1 MENPLGFIF
10 LSNSIKIKDTD
21 FSVSSHDWKSCGYKQ
36 MNSEN
41 SNLKSYRHKVGQNW
55 YHVVLVTKY
64 RNPVFRQD
72 HQRKLMAEAINW
84 VCPRH
89 KIDVFK
95 YEIMDE
101 HVHLFISAPH
111 KYSISKA
118 IQIIKGATS
127 YYIRRMHPPLRR
139 YASF

>member
-1 MENPLGFIF
+1 M
-10 LSNSIKIKDTD
+10 
-21 FSVSSHDWKSCGYKQ
+21 SSY
-36 MNSEN
+36 N

-64 RNPVFRQD
+64 RNPVFRQG
-72 HQRKLMAEAINW
+72 HQRKLMEEGLKW
-84 VCPRH
+84 VCERH
-89 KIDVFK
+89 SIDLFR

-118 IQIIKGATS
+118 IQLIKGATS
-127 YYIRRMHPPLRR
+127 YYIRKMHQPLRR
-139 YASF
+139 YASFWSRGGMFRSVGNVSAEVVDKYIKKNTWALAQKKLS

>member
-1 MENPLGFIF
+1 
-10 LSNSIKIKDTD
+10 
-21 FSVSSHDWKSCGYKQ
+21 

-72 HQRKLMAEAINW
+72 HQRQLMVDAINW

-89 KIDVFK
+89 NIDVFK

-139 YASF
+139 YASFWHRGGMFRSVGNVSAKVVEQYIKKNTWALAQQKLV